1 MWRAAAAGTV
11 VGIGGLVLASSDD
24 SEELSLG
31 GGIWCSTRGGGS
43 DPALEELDSDTLR
56 IAYLELRKMR
66 RGVSE
71 SSDSELEDTYV
82 CSSLD
87 NNGGISSSTSESS
100 SVE

>member
-11 VGIGGLVLASSDD
+11 EGIALASSDD

-31 GGIWCSTRGGGS
+31 GGIWCSTRRGGS

-71 SSDSELEDTYV
+71 CSSSDSELEDTYV
-82 CSSLD
+82 CSPLD